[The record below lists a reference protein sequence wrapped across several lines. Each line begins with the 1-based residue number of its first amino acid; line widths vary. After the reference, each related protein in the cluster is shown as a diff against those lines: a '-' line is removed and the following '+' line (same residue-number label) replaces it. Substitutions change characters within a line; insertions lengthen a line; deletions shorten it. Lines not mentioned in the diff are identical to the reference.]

1 MFCNWIVFF
10 VFPEK
15 EIGFIFTPVRLTAF
29 ILCLLVLVLGCIP
42 CADAN
47 ACASD
52 TQQTISQTTNQGHDH
67 HDICSPFC
75 ICSCCAGF
83 SFNQPFIEI
92 ETFLPQQG
100 VDHDTYYIA
109 SLIEVSLPIWQPPRL
124 S

>member
-1 MFCNWIVFF
+1 MFCNRIVFF
-10 VFPEK
+10 VFYLYA
-15 EIGFIFTPVRLTAF
+15 VRLTAF
-29 ILCLLVLVLGCIP
+29 ILSLLVLVLGCMP

-47 ACASD
+47 PFPSKA
-52 TQQTISQTTNQGHDH
+52 QQEVYQTTDQGHEH
-67 HDICSPFC
+67 NDICSPFC

-100 VDHDTYYIA
+100 ADHSAYYIA
-109 SLIEVSLPIWQPPRL
+109 SLIEVSLPIWQPPQL